1 MLCINNTV
9 DCLLVAL
16 AARRGQQT
24 NSTPLNR
31 SMPQGCSMEK
41 LRSSMSRLTHDAVA
55 VSFHERYDVH
65 SFWSWMWS
73 KTQWSG
79 TSSASLWNG
88 PTAQPNTLVD
98 CRCHPRL
105 NKEQLFTIV
114 SMIPPQKDFSR
125 IHQYRQVQGWWRG
138 TVAERQS
145 LASKLSRSHAWP
157 SADHLCG

>member
-73 KTQWSG
+73 KTQ
-79 TSSASLWNG
+79 
-88 PTAQPNTLVD
+88 
-98 CRCHPRL
+98 
-105 NKEQLFTIV
+105 
-114 SMIPPQKDFSR
+114 
-125 IHQYRQVQGWWRG
+125 
-138 TVAERQS
+138 
-145 LASKLSRSHAWP
+145 
-157 SADHLCG
+157 